1 MKGCGD
7 FSEHHPGTFANR
19 TTDAPWTRHRNE
31 TTSIFPRNSLS
42 VQSRAFVTALVD
54 ELLITLYWTLKR
66 FAHKSKSTSIGVGI
80 HAPSS
85 STLRT
90 KTRLAPSIRSPSV
103 FLSLF
108 TSRLMHGYATI
119 FGHIKDL
126 NTKEL
131 RAHGPRFRHRYN
143 V

>member
-7 FSEHHPGTFANR
+7 FSEHHPGSFANR
-19 TTDAPWTRHRNE
+19 TTDAPRTRHRHE

-42 VQSRAFVTALVD
+42 AQSRAFD

-66 FAHKSKSTSIGVGI
+66 FAHKPTSTSIGAGI

-90 KTRLAPSIRSPSV
+90 KTRLAPSTRSPSV

-108 TSRLMHGYATI
+108 TSRLVHGYATI
-119 FGHIKDL
+119 LGRIKDL
-126 NTKEL
+126 TTKES